1 VVVEIDDE
9 NEKTEA
15 ADNELEDPNTN
26 GELLADEEPEDEE
39 VAVPNT
45 NGVLLADEE
54 LEDVGVVDPNTNG
67 ALFNDE
73 ELEVDDPNKTDGLF
87 PSDEDPFDAAPKE
100 NPVDVDVAPNV
111 EVGKVDFDG
120 CQLELNM
127 LDVVPLPELTEE
139 LIEETPEELD
149 IELKG
154 LAAGLTEPNTEA
166 AELKF
171 VAPLNPN
178 AGAEAE
184 ELDWLRKFGAD
195 VETGEAADV
204 T

>member
-1 VVVEIDDE
+1 MVVEIDDE
-9 NEKTEA
+9 NEKTGA
-15 ADNELEDPNTN
+15 ANDELEDPNTN

-39 VAVPNT
+39 VVVPNT

-67 ALFNDE
+67 ALFDDE

-87 PSDEDPFDAAPKE
+87 PSDEDPLAAAPKE

-111 EVGKVDFDG
+111 EVGKVDFEG

-127 LDVVPLPELTEE
+127 LDVVPLTEE
-139 LIEETPEELD
+139 LIEETLEELET
-149 IELKG
+149 ELKG
-154 LAAGLTEPNTEA
+154 PAAGLTEPNTEA
-166 AELKF
+166 PELKF

-184 ELDWLRKFGAD
+184 EVDWLRKLGAD
-195 VETGEAADV
+195 VETGEVADV

>member
-1 VVVEIDDE
+1 MVVEIDDE
-9 NEKTEA
+9 NEKTGA
-15 ADNELEDPNTN
+15 ADDELAHPNTN
-26 GELLADEEPEDEE
+26 GELLVDEEPEDEE
-39 VAVPNT
+39 GVVPNT

-54 LEDVGVVDPNTNG
+54 LEDVGVVGPNTNG

-73 ELEVDDPNKTDGLF
+73 ELEVADPNKTDGLF
-87 PSDEDPFDAAPKE
+87 PSDEDPLAAAPKE

-111 EVGKVDFDG
+111 EVGKVDFEG

-127 LDVVPLPELTEE
+127 LDVVPLTEE

-149 IELKG
+149 TEQLKG

-166 AELKF
+166 PELKF

-178 AGAEAE
+178 AGTEAE
-184 ELDWLRKFGAD
+184 EVDWLRKLGAD